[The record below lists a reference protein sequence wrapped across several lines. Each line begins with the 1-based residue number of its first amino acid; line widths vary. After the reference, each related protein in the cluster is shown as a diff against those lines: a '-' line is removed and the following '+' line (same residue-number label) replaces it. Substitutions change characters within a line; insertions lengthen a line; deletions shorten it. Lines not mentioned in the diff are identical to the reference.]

1 MTDIHIPPEVVEA
14 AARAAHDLWR
24 KQASIGDD
32 IAEYEQW
39 DDVSRFY
46 KDELRAQATAAIR
59 AALENWPGMRV
70 VLNGLHPPRVTLPLP
85 QENSD
90 DQ

>member
-1 MTDIHIPPEVVEA
+1 MADINIPPEAVEA
-14 AARAAHDLWR
+14 AVAA
-24 KQASIGDD
+24 ANADD
-32 IAEYEQW
+32 PYY
-39 DDVSRFY
+39 VSRS
-46 KDELRAQATAAIR
+46 QITAAIR